1 MLLLDLKLNIKIE
14 FIVNCMSIW
23 LGTGFGQKSNT
34 FQVFLNISIQKAMFS
49 FCGAL
54 LFFNTAISLK
64 DCSFNVC

>member
-34 FQVFLNISIQKAMFS
+34 FQVFLAFCMEMFMFS
-49 FCGAL
+49 FCGEL